1 MLWSMHIQERKQNY
15 QIWGSL
21 CDGSW
26 KYHYVLTVKVAT
38 HVMTLEL
45 DRPEDDM
52 FQGAIN

>member
-1 MLWSMHIQERKQNY
+1 MHIQERKQNY